1 MDGFTGLLEG
11 FGVLAAAF
19 GGLIWADRRRP
30 GEERRRRHPGLP
42 PRLVDD
48 RKAIPEVERP
58 VERESEIRDHL
69 YGDAAK
75 VSAETGVLRTERVP
89 GSTRRVPTSTRRE
102 DDDSV

>member
-1 MDGFTGLLEG
+1 MDGFTSLLEG

-30 GEERRRRHPGLP
+30 GEGRRRRHPSLP
-42 PRLVDD
+42 PRQVDD
-48 RKAIPEVERP
+48 LKAIPEIERP

-69 YGDAAK
+69 YGDGTK

-89 GSTRRVPTSTRRE
+89 RSTRRAPTSTRRE
-102 DDDSV
+102 EGSSG